1 MKNIISNTLRIDNNP
16 VKIKLENNTISIIS
30 PDANNTDFANNADFV
45 ITKENNEK
53 FELSTTDAAEIAL
66 MSKLTDYLTDITVA
80 IESRMANNIYKKS
93 LLSDTVLI
101 NSMLAEYTELRNKNN
116 GGDPDNMLDWTE
128 CIDELFHIFY
138 DRLEQYAI

>member
-1 MKNIISNTLRIDNNP
+1 MRIDNNP

-101 NSMLAEYTELRNKNN
+101 NSMLVEYTELRNKNN
-116 GGDPDNMLDWTE
+116 GGDPDTMLDWTE
-128 CIDELFHIFY
+128 CINELFDIFE
-138 DRLEQYAI
+138 DRLEQYEI